1 MNKKILRKEIESFE
15 TTQIKENYQN
25 LNFTIILVQPE
36 TAGNIGAIA
45 RVMKNF
51 DFDKLLIFNPKE
63 TIENILSYEADGFA
77 MHGKEI
83 LRNSEIIT
91 LSDQTTHSTQ
101 FSKLMKRFDLVIAST
116 AKGTHYRNLRR
127 LSIFPENL
135 NLPKSIAP
143 LEVALIFGKE
153 SRGLTN
159 EEIELAD
166 ILIRIPTS
174 DKYPTLNLSHACNII
189 LYEIFKKINNISL
202 GRGKNPVILAGKEDR
217 KILYNI
223 IQNLIEKLKIRTH
236 KKENVL
242 YAFKNVFERS
252 LISKKELSLIL
263 GVFSKVESILRN
275 KKLYEKKK

>member
-45 RVMKNF
+45 RIMKNF
-51 DFDKLLIFNPKE
+51 DFEKLVIFNPKE
-63 TIENILSYEADGFA
+63 TVENILSYETDGFA

-101 FSKLMKRFDLVIAST
+101 FSKLMNRFDLVIAST

-202 GRGKNPVILAGKEDR
+202 GRGENPVILADKEDR

-223 IQNLIEKLKIRTH
+223 IKNLIEKLKIRTH

-263 GVFSKVESILRN
+263 GVFSKVESILKN
-275 KKLYEKKK
+275 KRLYEKKK